1 MVPQLHLPLFS
12 FPTGPGTADDTCE
25 RRRSGSRD
33 DAGMFSSGNR
43 GGGFAAQ
50 SSNPFAQS
58 QGSSTMNQFQSNA
71 NAPVA
76 QTAFGQSSGFINQ
89 PPLPPGGMAGAPGRG
104 FGHQPPLPPGGMA
117 GAPSGG
123 FGATST
129 GGNPF
134 GQKKTNNNNNNK
146 AHNSAGT
153 TFGQNSVS
161 TSSTLPGAHTTFG
174 FSSSTGGKPKNRETG
189 YSGNA
194 PKTAFGGNGSAS
206 FGGSSAAFG
215 GNDNGFGAG
224 QTTFGASA
232 PRRGQRSFSQDAN
245 GFGSGGT
252 AAPAPLSSPGA
263 GQTTFG
269 APTPKRGQGSFS
281 QNSNGFGS
289 GRTAAPAPVS
299 TPGTSFGSQA
309 SGARVRKKQI
319 TPNTASSSLSDNH
332 FATAG
337 NGRGAPNA
345 PAIHTSFG
353 GAAGSNSSRSPA
365 FGKPSPAGSPPATT
379 FGGVTDKRR
388 QTTPTF
394 GSDVSAGGFG
404 NSDKMVSMEARMSG
418 AKKSPFQKGKQAGVS
433 GERDANPFVG
443 QQSKSSRNFPA
454 GGDAFGAAKAPKVSP
469 TNEKHGKQRQSRPKK
484 KTPST
489 SDEDTSYA
497 PMPSA
502 ASTEESSKAELS
514 AATNLNGLCAD
525 MCSPAERELHI
536 RVDELSVF
544 EKCFPNQPG
553 TERERIIKRFQRS
566 SADHKLDIPE
576 EIRPPGVLRRT
587 QLYIEQEIMDLDQ
600 CGEDPRFQQPRV
612 PGPIELYNFC
622 WDRFRMIRKDFV
634 LQNYR
639 GAGGRVHPI
648 ALDIHE
654 RIARYHVLSEH
665 ELIETPSFVA
675 QQNMEQ
681 LGQTLKSLNELYDE
695 SRKVGDP
702 AYLSPFEA
710 ECRAY
715 FILCALDNGRGMDV
729 LKYVKV
735 LPHHILE
742 SPHIKFAMRVFVAR
756 HTGDYFQ
763 FFSLLRQATYLQSCL
778 LFRYIPNA
786 RSSALLRMNRAY
798 RSQVY
803 PLEDLVELLC
813 FDDMEHAYSVCQEH
827 GLRIAGR
834 PGTGDDS
841 AVIVKFGGD
850 FETDAQ
856 LRRNNT
862 PQKIRSSKIYV
873 GMKQGNYLRR
883 DICRGVTEYAR
894 DEYPALS
901 KLIQDSEREE
911 QARLYPNRPAYED
924 DYSYFVDYNDGAPA
938 APPASAPPTPSNISV
953 SFGNTQYQPA
963 ETDHKKHDLD
973 VIAQRKWELEQKK
986 QAMLERMR
994 ELEKAKEE
1002 KVRQDQA
1009 KKDAVEKAAQSEEH
1023 AEKEAVARAQAKKQA
1038 EKAKR
1043 QQEELEA
1050 QLREQK
1056 KKRELE
1062 EQRRRAEEVAREA
1075 EQQRLEALQRAEALR
1090 IKAVEDER
1098 RRQEEKRQEEIRQ
1111 KAAEEFERRRQQ
1123 ELAEA
1128 RARQEREALLEAQ
1141 RQAQLAKERA
1151 ERKRVRRAEMQRLA
1165 VLKLRLHLWKKYV
1178 QDSRTGPGPVAI
1190 DAAKLRQVRPH
1201 QKAKDSVQWLF
1212 RGTNVVSIGTKRL
1225 KPAFRSEGDSPLSD
1239 TEVSSLWSSEDIL
1252 GLVCAPL
1259 RLVNPGAASIA
1270 WKLVIAD
1277 LLDGASSSFGLWCA
1291 VKAGT
1296 QDATTPQHDCHR
1308 IFQSNQGVD
1317 VCCRYLDSTFTQR
1330 NGGEVQREKLAA
1342 TSAVLLPVDLST
1354 LLQAG
1359 NSFSWEQRLGDLL
1372 SLLRPGCRVSVL
1384 VLGFASSEI
1393 GSLRSLVTSTLESCV
1408 ERVQSK
1414 FAPQVVHIVV
1424 EFVNAGELLPQK
1436 FRQVVSKIASL
1447 SPPVHNL
1454 KSVGLRELLEG
1465 SVKAMMNQYESS
1477 VGIQSQICAVFPRV
1491 REDILSSGVMDLA
1504 YPPPELQSVVVD
1516 PPHGWNSQEKRH
1528 EIRTVLTALEVTF
1541 IAIEPSTVQ
1550 CDQLCDVYF
1559 KKIVDFVDRLFR
1571 SYPASTAVSTYEL
1584 KKRIYSLLLP
1594 VHERLMQSVD
1604 GSANQ
1609 VTPEEA
1615 DVLLPWR
1622 KIFEEIYETFFETL
1636 SDFAIYYPADWRGFN
1651 SSVASLLDAVHSPLP
1666 TQLHVSSQRPK
1677 RDRIVTK
1684 QPPVKVSVQS
1694 IRRSFGNKSAG
1705 SSLSL
1710 IDDPLQKYRAVGE
1723 MKRLRVEIEKER
1735 AASSQF
1741 QRMLRQALNQWDD

>member
-1 MVPQLHLPLFS
+1 ML
-12 FPTGPGTADDTCE
+12 T
-25 RRRSGSRD
+25 
-33 DAGMFSSGNR
+33 
-43 GGGFAAQ
+43 
-50 SSNPFAQS
+50 
-58 QGSSTMNQFQSNA
+58 
-71 NAPVA
+71 
-76 QTAFGQSSGFINQ
+76 
-89 PPLPPGGMAGAPGRG
+89 
-104 FGHQPPLPPGGMA
+104 
-117 GAPSGG
+117 PS
-123 FGATST
+123 
-129 GGNPF
+129 
-134 GQKKTNNNNNNK
+134 
-146 AHNSAGT
+146 
-153 TFGQNSVS
+153 
-161 TSSTLPGAHTTFG
+161 L
-174 FSSSTGGKPKNRETG
+174 
-189 YSGNA
+189 
-194 PKTAFGGNGSAS
+194 
-206 FGGSSAAFG
+206 
-215 GNDNGFGAG
+215 DN
-224 QTTFGASA
+224 
-232 PRRGQRSFSQDAN
+232 
-245 GFGSGGT
+245 
-252 AAPAPLSSPGA
+252 
-263 GQTTFG
+263 
-269 APTPKRGQGSFS
+269 
-281 QNSNGFGS
+281 
-289 GRTAAPAPVS
+289 
-299 TPGTSFGSQA
+299 
-309 SGARVRKKQI
+309 
-319 TPNTASSSLSDNH
+319 SLSQVE
-332 FATAG
+332 
-337 NGRGAPNA
+337 
-345 PAIHTSFG
+345 
-353 GAAGSNSSRSPA
+353 
-365 FGKPSPAGSPPATT
+365 T
-379 FGGVTDKRR
+379 FLLEETLLVLLRR
-388 QTTPTF
+388 
-394 GSDVSAGGFG
+394 
-404 NSDKMVSMEARMSG
+404 
-418 AKKSPFQKGKQAGVS
+418 
-433 GERDANPFVG
+433 
-443 QQSKSSRNFPA
+443 
-454 GGDAFGAAKAPKVSP
+454 
-469 TNEKHGKQRQSRPKK
+469 
-484 KTPST
+484 
-489 SDEDTSYA
+489 
-497 PMPSA
+497 
-502 ASTEESSKAELS
+502 L
-514 AATNLNGLCAD
+514 
-525 MCSPAERELHI
+525 SPAERELHI

-938 APPASAPPTPSNISV
+938 APPASAPPTPSNIS
-953 SFGNTQYQPA
+953 YQPA

-1165 VLKLRLHLWKKYV
+1165 VLKLRLHLWKK
-1178 QDSRTGPGPVAI
+1178 
-1190 DAAKLRQVRPH
+1190 
-1201 QKAKDSVQWLF
+1201 
-1212 RGTNVVSIGTKRL
+1212 
-1225 KPAFRSEGDSPLSD
+1225 SEGDSPLSD

-1277 LLDGASSSFGLWCA
+1277 LLDGASSSFGLC
-1291 VKAGT
+1291 
-1296 QDATTPQHDCHR
+1296 
-1308 IFQSNQGVD
+1308 
-1317 VCCRYLDSTFTQR
+1317 
-1330 NGGEVQREKLAA
+1330 
-1342 TSAVLLPVDLST
+1342 
-1354 LLQAG
+1354 
-1359 NSFSWEQRLGDLL
+1359 
-1372 SLLRPGCRVSVL
+1372 
-1384 VLGFASSEI
+1384 
-1393 GSLRSLVTSTLESCV
+1393 TLESCV

-1594 VHERLMQSVD
+1594 SVD

-1651 SSVASLLDAVHSPLP
+1651 SSVASLLDA
-1666 TQLHVSSQRPK
+1666 LHVSSQRPK